1 MKEQFDKRLVDKIK
15 DSFKTHEESF
25 DPDQWEKLSK
35 AYFKP
40 KRKGW
45 VVYWPFITAGVAAS
59 LLLVLV
65 YFPFEQTLER
75 KVKTL
80 TDSIAIDPR
89 PLAEKKRLPEQ
100 MAETFK
106 SEGSDQINSIDKL
119 ETTDKENKNAITENS
134 REISVDIDHSEAK
147 RDNQKLLESL
157 EVKWKAF
164 QTGLDFK
171 MLGAIDF
178 GSMNNSGEKHD
189 LTEKEAQQ
197 IIDQWKT
204 ENSNSTNETDNPSIP
219 IKTDAPIKLGV
230 MVSPQSNSNPV
241 SGMNFGGGIMSE
253 FSLSRKIKLDIG
265 LAYASQS
272 ISPQDIQSMPRST
285 ANQEAS
291 FSPGSPDNQ
300 QVSFSSGYVGS
311 DYELNFASL
320 DIPVNLKYKIYDK
333 NSTGI
338 FLITGISSMLYLDQN
353 SVETVQINSLFSTD
367 NRNGDLRFAQ
377 SVQEFSTVLTP
388 QPGENRA
395 DFAGLLN
402 LSFGYEYTLNKGFN
416 ISLEPFYKLPLGGL
430 TFADQRFSIGGV
442 NLRMNFNLKN

>member
-1 MKEQFDKRLVDKIK
+1 MKVQFDKRLVDKIK

-25 DPDQWEKLSK
+25 DPVQWEKLSK

-45 VVYWPFITAGVAAS
+45 VVYWPFISAGVAAS
-59 LLLVLV
+59 LILVLF

-80 TDSIAIDPR
+80 ADSIDNGPQ
-89 PLAEKKRLPEQ
+89 PLTELKGLPEET
-100 MAETFK
+100 AESLK
-106 SEGSDQINSIDKL
+106 SGGSSISQPDSPATIEGDNKEVISGTNREIPAENQNYKANAGRKSQ
-119 ETTDKENKNAITENS
+119 KENP
-134 REISVDIDHSEAK
+134 
-147 RDNQKLLESL
+147 KLLETL
-157 EVKWKAF
+157 EEKWKKF
-164 QTGLDFK
+164 QTGLDLK
-171 MLGAIDF
+171 MLGALDF
-178 GSMNNSGEKHD
+178 GRMDNQREKHD
-189 LTEKEAQQ
+189 LTEEEAQQ
-197 IIDQWKT
+197 MIALWKA
-204 ENSNSTNETDNPSIP
+204 ENSSRFDEPGKSQ
-219 IKTDAPIKLGV
+219 KTDSPIKLGV

-253 FSLSRKIKLDIG
+253 FSLSRKIKLDVG

-272 ISPQDIQSMPRST
+272 ISPQNIQSMPRSA

-291 FSPGSPDNQ
+291 FS
-300 QVSFSSGYVGS
+300 SGFVGS

-320 DIPVNLKYKIYDK
+320 DIPINLKYKIFDRK
-333 NSTGI
+333 STGI
-338 FLITGISSMLYLDQN
+338 YLITGISSMLYLDQN
-353 SVETVQINSLFSTD
+353 SVETVQTNSLFSTD
-367 NRNGDLRFAQ
+367 NRNGELQFAQ

-388 QPGENRA
+388 QPGENAA

-442 NLRMNFNLKN
+442 NLRMNFNLKK